1 MQKLFKRSL
10 AMVLSIMMVVTMF
23 SGMTFAAETLE
34 PYTSYM
40 NEEWSH
46 LWHLAADNFS
56 SDEEDSNWHNFYKV
70 AQEFVPEKDVVTGV
84 KLGMILT
91 GGNAVVHVEIRK
103 GDVNSEAIYATD
115 VPVNSRGNLNA
126 MYEIGFDQEVAVTPG
141 EVYYVAFWFTTRTA
155 GNIAIVCGGT
165 ANGHSVYNYHVQ
177 DGGET
182 TFAKTGSAVNFEII
196 STPGVN
202 KLVHHVDTASDI
214 TFHTG
219 SYTGRGI
226 DTEIKTEGVSS
237 TFGWWNAGNAVEIG
251 TTSKTNTSFRI
262 PQGGIDFSK
271 AKYFAMDIY
280 KSGFEVDVFTG
291 IGFGTEASWSSR
303 DLYNYT
309 DDAVTQQILN
319 MKDGWN
325 TIVVELGDTSA
336 WANVQ
341 NIWLAFD
348 NDAAIRFTAE
358 NPVIGYDNFRI
369 MDEKGY
375 TYWENQEAITAV
387 EEKIA
392 ALPATDALTEDHVDA
407 VTEVKTAFDALDASA
422 QALVWNADVLAAA
435 VAKIAEFGPLDI
447 NAGRIIWHDF
457 VNNGE
462 NHALTNINEAY
473 WVTAEQAPSGQKS
486 IAGKLNADAGG
497 ASIFHMA
504 PSNAVDASNA
514 AYVAFDV
521 YVDKE
526 IPASALADAGVN
538 IGDGSSWDNW
548 GKVTDSFASTIR
560 SNGGLKEGWNLFVL
574 PVYNWAENAHKA
586 EVKNGR
592 VYVVLN
598 TADYKGTK
606 ISVNDLV
613 FYTEAG
619 YETAI
624 ERNKAKAATLAIW
637 DIPAVDTLTLDDKAT
652 VDAAATAYAAVLEEC
667 QVLVKG
673 VDTLTAAQ
681 AKIAELE
688 NDQPKAPVVD
698 GEKDEAYSDAKSM
711 TVTKAYAGVGAADTD
726 NTTQATIKTYY
737 TWDDDYNYIYM
748 EVSEP
753 GYAYTGQNADV
764 IYYLNNG
771 TAGGYFFQCAG
782 GGYVQW
788 TIAGGVGSATSDGS
802 NLAPA
807 EKAGYIDG
815 ATGQTRRYEIKFDRD
830 PNAEGFFVS
839 PVVYGSASYVVAYHA
854 FYSTNGH
861 FVKYED
867 ESTWSYTDVPQENL
881 TDIQVWDMDT
891 MNPGSTGW
899 GDSVSTKLFTEGTGS
914 RGVNFAGAQN
924 KDFILY
930 GTNDNNSNSAT
941 EPATTD
947 ISGAI
952 DADGKT
958 VMTLDLYVTDA
969 DQFDTGS
976 QRVVF
981 GLICATS
988 KAMSEGI
995 GKKNAWM
1002 EINTQNGKNAK
1013 WTEDF
1018 DLGEA
1023 GLQNGWNHLAITMDT
1038 DEGENKYAHT
1048 TNTRA
1053 DYWDAT
1059 KFWQLRVLVNSV
1071 AANNSDF
1078 YIDDVHFMTPAA
1090 YAATK
1095 ESTLAVKDVIIA
1107 INELPAD
1114 ATASSE
1120 EVLAIKEAYAAL
1132 SAEQQAKVTNYS
1144 VIENMPEVVEPLDL
1158 QLHAMDKIDMQI
1170 IAGGNQGTNGV
1181 QGTITTD
1188 NYVEGTGAHFS
1199 NWTGTKVGDIN
1210 KMYLSLTNLPNVDFS
1225 VADYLAFDI
1234 YVNDVTPKWVNG
1246 TNDINLQ
1253 LGSEA
1258 NWPSSDL
1265 MTYGNSNF
1273 AKYVNDLKL
1282 GEWNHVVIPLDTNA
1296 KNVKNLKM
1304 YWENAVTITG
1314 ENPYVLFDDFRLLD
1328 ELGLAIDEER
1338 TIAKAVVAQ
1347 IATLNTADAVAVAAA
1362 TEAYNA
1368 LTDAQK
1374 AYVTNVSVLEEANQ
1388 APADAQVVIDAINNI
1403 AGGNAIMFHDAEK
1416 LDYFMNFS
1424 TPANIALAE
1433 GEGNNGGNAV
1443 KVAQTKDGTQEH
1455 NIGVRV
1461 PENAGIS
1468 GAGIAAVQF
1477 DLYLSEGLSFNEG
1490 GWGNMSLQNAHVT
1503 GGDANLAGAQANV
1516 KIAMKDYLANCQAGW
1531 NTVTI
1536 PVDPDDA
1543 ETIKQICFRFYSN
1556 FTGAT
1561 GTYLMMDNVKL
1572 VYAVN
1577 EITYADNAL
1586 IDSVKAQY
1594 DALTDAAKALVT
1606 NIDVLNGYL
1615 AAMDAEEAAAADVV
1629 NAINALPPVSSDDP
1643 EADVIGLEDE
1653 AAVNAAEA
1661 ALAALAADTKA
1672 ALVPAEV
1679 EAALTAARAR
1689 IDEIKENSDIGQLVA
1704 PVVSAIDAL
1713 PAVEDVRTSD
1723 EAAINSANE
1732 LYNGLSD
1739 EAKTYLAENFADQAA
1754 KLTAVTAE
1762 LAVEKEHEAAA
1773 KAVVDAIAAL
1783 PVPAT
1788 AADEEAVNT
1797 VKAQYD
1803 ALAADVQN
1811 YVTNKAVLEAA
1822 VAAVAADKAD
1832 IEAAAAV
1839 SAAIAALPAAKQLTE
1854 ADVEAV
1860 KNANAAYEALTANG
1874 KAKLTEAEV
1883 ATLITAVATVSQ
1895 FEAVD
1900 VQFRAFEASSSD
1912 LNKAGAAAG
1921 DKYGLTKDQ
1930 PLEGTSALQM
1940 KWTGDASGEFHVFVY
1955 HHRQGDNWTVDS
1967 YDEGSWKVPCAKASK
1982 GTLNLV
1988 FDMYVSDPAAIRNAT
2003 GDCGFGFDADVANAW
2018 GGGGQGG
2025 GANKAELMNAFDAA
2039 NNGAGLKPGWN
2050 HVVLPLGMN
2059 KNYGGTIMTI
2069 YDMRFYF
2076 LGATIP
2082 SGFTLKFDD
2091 IRFMNAIALETVLPA
2106 RTAAKEVTKAIYA
2119 LAEDFTYEDGKAVVA
2134 LYNKVAAD
2142 YKDVVI
2148 GYDDFYA
2155 TYVEKYADQIAAEL
2169 AADIA
2174 AAQPVVDQIAALTK
2188 DETMF
2193 NDCESL
2199 NVEGL
2204 EVVANL
2210 NSGADDK
2217 ALAEGQGVDGGNA
2230 AKFIKKAA
2238 GKSEFNEVF
2247 RVTEAVDFK
2256 NAKTLEFDLY
2266 IAEGMTIEPGW
2277 SPVYIQ
2283 TGHSNDNDTNKLAS
2297 IDMKDMM
2304 GNWKAGQWNHVV
2316 VSLDSIP
2323 KMLRTGLAQV
2333 SIRLYNTLSGEA
2345 GDYIMIDNLIL
2356 AGTKTITL
2364 EDQEAIEAAEAA
2376 YAALTDNQKALVS
2389 NYDALTAARADLDVL
2404 LAEAAVAEVE
2414 ELIAA
2419 LPETITVDD
2428 QAAVEAAEA
2437 AYAEL
2442 DEALKTEVDAAAV
2455 EKLAAAR
2462 VALDAALKAAADA
2475 KAAADVDALIE
2486 AFPETVT
2493 PADAEQ
2499 VNAANDAFNALTEE
2513 QKALVKAENKAA
2525 LAAALEAIVAPE
2537 YKLGDIDGDGKISAA
2552 DALEVLK
2559 SVVGKITLTDTQKLA
2574 GDVDK
2579 DGDVDATDALEILK
2593 EVVGKDNCF

>member
-10 AMVLSIMMVVTMF
+10 AMVLSIMMIITMF
-23 SGMTFAAETLE
+23 SGMTFASAETVE
-34 PYTSYM
+34 PFTEYTAG
-40 NEEWSH
+40 EAALLH
-46 LWHLAADNFS
+46 IGLATAD
-56 SDEEDSNWHNFYKV
+56 DTDGNWNNYRYF
-70 AQEFVPEKDVVTGV
+70 AQEFVPEKKVVTGF
-84 KLGMILT
+84 KMDMILT
-91 GGNAVVHVEIRK
+91 GGDALMHIELRK
-103 GDVNSEAIYATD
+103 GDANSEAIYTTE
-115 VPVNSRGNLNA
+115 VPVYNHGNKQSW
-126 MYEIGFDQEVAVTPG
+126 YEFGFDQEVAVTPG
-141 EVYYVAFWFTTRTA
+141 EVYYVVFYFAARTA
-155 GNIAIVCGGT
+155 GNVGVLIGADLGPGG
-165 ANGHSVYNYHVQ
+165 AAHPLHAWQ
-177 DGGET
+177 MAAGGEVNYEAG
-182 TFAKTGSAVNFEII
+182 AKNLVANFEII
-196 STPGVN
+196 DTPGVN
-202 KLVHHVDTASDI
+202 KLVRDNDTFSGG
-214 TFHTG
+214 TFH
-219 SYTGRGI
+219 I
-226 DTEIKTEGVSS
+226 DGFSGMRADATVKTEGEAAMLG
-237 TFGWWNAGNAVEIG
+237 GWNGADVTANPDLKGHAC
-251 TTSKTNTSFRI
+251 FAI
-262 PQGGIDFSK
+262 PNGGISFAN
-271 AKYFAMDIY
+271 AKYFVFDMYLEGVTIQNF
-280 KSGFEVDVFTG
+280 SGLRFGNETG
-291 IGFGTEASWSSR
+291 WSSIFAET
-303 DLYNYT
+303 YT
-309 DDAVTQQILN
+309 EEFLADMHAA
-319 MKDGWN
+319 KEGWN
-325 TIVVELGDTSA
+325 TIVVPLPAHDGFKTK
-336 WANVQ
+336 NVA
-341 NIWLAFD
+341 NIWFAGDNADSFLLSK
-348 NDAAIRFTAE
+348 NDALWGF
-358 NPVIGYDNFRI
+358 DNFRI

-375 TYWENQEAITAV
+375 AYWKNQEAITAV

-447 NAGRIIWHDF
+447 NAGRIPWHDF
-457 VNNGE
+457 VTNGD

-504 PSNAVDASNA
+504 PSNAVDASDA

-521 YVDKE
+521 YVDKA

-619 YETAI
+619 YEVAI

-688 NDQPKAPVVD
+688 AAQPKAPVVD
-698 GEKDEAYSDAKSM
+698 GEKDDAYSDAKSM
-711 TVTKAYAGVGAADTD
+711 TVTKAYAGVGQADTD

-753 GYAYTGQNADV
+753 GYTYTAANADV
-764 IYYLNNG
+764 IYYVNQPNV
-771 TAGGYFFQCAG
+771 AGYFFQNAG

-788 TIAGGVGSATSDGS
+788 TLAGGVGSATSDGS

-867 ESTWSYTDVPQENL
+867 ESTWAYTDVPQENL
-881 TDIQVWDMDT
+881 TDIQVWSMDT
-891 MNPGSTGW
+891 MKPGSSGW
-899 GDSVSTKLFTEGTGS
+899 GDTVSTKLFTEGTGS
-914 RGVNFAGAQN
+914 RGMNFNGNPN
-924 KDFILY
+924 KDFFLY

-952 DADGKT
+952 DKDGKT
-958 VMTLDLYVTDA
+958 VMTLDLYLSDA
-969 DQFDTGS
+969 ASFVGN
-976 QRVVF
+976 RVVF
-981 GLICATS
+981 GLICATPT
-988 KAMSEGI
+988 AMSKGI
-995 GKKNAWM
+995 NDNSAWM
-1002 EINTQNGKNAK
+1002 EINTQSGKNAK

-1038 DEGENKYAHT
+1038 DEGENKYAHA

-1059 KFWQLRVLVNSV
+1059 KLWKMRVLLNCG
-1071 AANNSDF
+1071 AANSGDF
-1078 YIDDVHFMTPAA
+1078 YIDDVRFMTPAA

-1095 ESTLAVKDVIIA
+1095 ESTLAVKKVIIA
-1107 INELPAD
+1107 INKLTSESTAAD
-1114 ATASSE
+1114 P
-1120 EVLAIKEAYAAL
+1120 EVAAIKEAYAAL

-1144 VIENMPEVVEPLDL
+1144 VVENLPDVVEPLDL
-1158 QLHAMDKIDMQI
+1158 QLHAMETNAGII
-1170 IAGGNQGTNGV
+1170 IAAGNTGTNGV
-1181 QGTITTD
+1181 QGKATAD
-1188 NYVEGTGAHFS
+1188 NYVEGSHSHFS
-1199 NWTGTKVGDIN
+1199 NWPADQVEVGAQN
-1210 KMYLSLTNLPNVDFS
+1210 KLYLSVTNVGGDTGVDFS
-1225 VADYLAFDI
+1225 KADYLAFDM
-1234 YVNDVTPKWVNG
+1234 YVKGFKVNHVGG
-1246 TNDINLQ
+1246 TDLNLQ
-1253 LGSEA
+1253 LGSG
-1258 NWPSSDL
+1258 NDWTSSDL
-1265 MTYGNSNF
+1265 WTMGADNF
-1273 AKYVNDLKL
+1273 KAALKDLKP
-1282 GEWNHVVIPLDTNA
+1282 GWNHILIPVTDVTATNV
-1296 KNVKNLKM
+1296 KNVKI
-1304 YWENAVTITG
+1304 YFENSIQFTEAD
-1314 ENPYVLFDDFRLLD
+1314 PYVLFDDFRLLNN
-1328 ELGLAIDEER
+1328 LALTADADR
-1338 TIAKAVVAQ
+1338 TAAKAVISQ
-1347 IATLNTADAVAVAAA
+1347 IATLDAADAAAVAAA

-1388 APADAQVVIDAINNI
+1388 APADAQVVIDAINGLTVSGFMFNNCDTNNDGSLEI
-1403 AGGNAIMFHDAEK
+1403 VANPNSGAWNKEITADGYAKFILKNAGAPDLPMTLRNKAGVV
-1416 LDYFMNFS
+1416 
-1424 TPANIALAE
+1424 PANYDEIVFE
-1433 GEGNNGGNAV
+1433 
-1443 KVAQTKDGTQEH
+1443 
-1455 NIGVRV
+1455 I
-1461 PENAGIS
+1461 
-1468 GAGIAAVQF
+1468 
-1477 DLYLSEGLSFNEG
+1477 YLSEGMEIVTGS
-1490 GWGNMSLQNAHVT
+1490 WGNTHYQT
-1503 GGDANLAGAQANV
+1503 GNGGIDANKVDSVGLATYFEQLVPGQ
-1516 KIAMKDYLANCQAGW
+1516 W
-1531 NTVTI
+1531 NTVRMPASATT
-1536 PVDPDDA
+1536 
-1543 ETIKQICFRFYSN
+1543 ETIYQICLRPYGILKGAAGDYVLLNDVRFES
-1556 FTGAT
+1556 
-1561 GTYLMMDNVKL
+1561 
-1572 VYAVN
+1572 VN

-1653 AAVNAAEA
+1653 AAVNAAEK

-1689 IDEIKENSDIGQLVA
+1689 IDFIKENSDIGQLVA

-1773 KAVVDAIAAL
+1773 KATVDAIAAL

-1839 SAAIAALPAAKQLTE
+1839 SAAIAALPAAKQITE
-1854 ADVEAV
+1854 ADVETI

-1874 KAKLTEAEV
+1874 KTKLTDDEV
-1883 ATLITAVATVSQ
+1883 ATLVTAVVTISK

-1900 VQFRAFEASSSD
+1900 VQYRAFEKSESD

-1921 DKYGLTKDQ
+1921 DKYGLSKDQ
-1930 PLEGTSALQM
+1930 PLEGSSSLQM
-1940 KWTGDASGEFHVFVY
+1940 KWTGDASGEFHVFIY
-1955 HHRQGDNWTVDS
+1955 HHKQGNGWTVDS
-1967 YDEGSWKVPCAKASK
+1967 FDEGCWKVPVATAST
-1982 GTLNLV
+1982 GTINMVLDL
-1988 FDMYVSDPAAIRNAT
+1988 YVNNPSVLLTAT
-2003 GDCGFGFDADVANAW
+2003 GDCGFGYDVKEPNAW
-2018 GGGGQGG
+2018 GNGGSV
-2025 GANKAELMNAFDAA
+2025 NKAKLMAAFNAA
-2039 NNGAGLKPGWN
+2039 NNGEGLKSGWN
-2050 HVVLPLGMN
+2050 QVIIPISFN
-2059 KNYGGTIMTI
+2059 ANYAGQYVTF

-2082 SGFTLKFDD
+2082 SGFTLKIDD
-2091 IRFMNAIALETVLPA
+2091 MRFMNAVALETVLPG
-2106 RTAAKEVTKAIYA
+2106 RQAAKEVTKAIYA

-2134 LYNKVAAD
+2134 LYNQVAAD

-2188 DETMF
+2188 DETIF

-2238 GKSEFNEVF
+2238 GTSEFNEVF
-2247 RVTEAVDFK
+2247 RVIEPVDFK
-2256 NAKTLEFDLY
+2256 TAKTLEFDLY

-2277 SPVYIQ
+2277 SPVYLQ
-2283 TGHSNDNDTNKLAS
+2283 TGHSNDTDTNKIGS

-2304 GNWKAGQWNHVV
+2304 ANWEAGQWNHVV

-2333 SIRLYNTLSGEA
+2333 CIRLYNTLSGEA

-2356 AGTKTITL
+2356 AGTKTIAL
-2364 EDQEAIEAAEAA
+2364 EDQEDIEAAEAA

-2389 NYDALTAARADLDVL
+2389 NYDALTAARAALDVL
-2404 LAEAAVAEVE
+2404 IAEAAVAEVE

-2428 QAAVEAAEA
+2428 QAAVEAAET

-2475 KAAADVDALIE
+2475 QAAAAVDALIE

-2537 YKLGDIDGDGKISAA
+2537 YKLGDIDGDGKISAT
-2552 DALEVLK
+2552 DALEALK
-2559 SVVGKITLTDTQKLA
+2559 SVVGKITLTETQKLA